1 MKKPSEELIKVISNQ
16 PIKDAG
22 KLKHQ
27 QAYYNRLKKSGTAK
41 QQTYNLKPVS
51 AI

>member
-1 MKKPSEELIKVISNQ
+1 MKKIDEQVVEVISNQ
-16 PIKDAG
+16 HVKDAK

-27 QAYYNRLKKSGTAK
+27 QAYYNRLKKLGVTK
-41 QQTYNLKPVS
+41 QQTYNLKSLS